1 MKFLTVCLLGLLV
14 PIACLGDNSTGAE
27 KTFSLPNGA
36 KMVFV
41 WIEPGTFQMG
51 SPDSEVGRNQD
62 EGPVREVKISQ
73 GFYLGKYEVTQGQW
87 EAVMGS
93 RPPSKKDDVLR
104 GPSHPAV
111 NISWKDVQSFIEELN
126 VAAGGVLYRLPTE
139 AEWEYAC
146 RAGTTTRWPFGDDES
161 QLTDYAWYSAN
172 GWSMSHAVGL
182 KKANPWGLYDMN
194 GNVWEW
200 VQDWYTVGST
210 RVIRGGDFRYDAQGV
225 RSAARA
231 NPSPDARHLGVG
243 VRLLRIR

>member
-62 EGPVREVKISQ
+62 EGPVREVEISQ

-93 RPPSKKDDVLR
+93 RPPSKKDDALR

-146 RAGTTTRWPFGDDES
+146 LAGTTTRWSFGDDES

-182 KKANPWGLYDMN
+182 KKANPWGLYDMH